1 MHNLLR
7 TMPTYKRMF
16 LLGAIAFMLVVLLE
30 VILGL
35 FFGRSHEW
43 TAIWVS
49 LLVIGAIIWAIFWV
63 VGVIR
68 AVRFARSRSA
78 GAR

>member
-1 MHNLLR
+1 
-7 TMPTYKRMF
+7 
-16 LLGAIAFMLVVLLE
+16 VLLE

-35 FFGRSHEW
+35 FFGHSHEW

>member
-7 TMPTYKRMF
+7 TMPPYTRMWVM
-16 LLGAIAFMLVVLLE
+16 GAIALMLVVLLE
-30 VILGL
+30 LILGL
-35 FFGRSHEW
+35 FFGHSREW

-49 LLVIGAIIWAIFWV
+49 LLVIGATIGAIFWV

-68 AVRFARSRSA
+68 AVRFARRRSA
-78 GAR
+78 RAR